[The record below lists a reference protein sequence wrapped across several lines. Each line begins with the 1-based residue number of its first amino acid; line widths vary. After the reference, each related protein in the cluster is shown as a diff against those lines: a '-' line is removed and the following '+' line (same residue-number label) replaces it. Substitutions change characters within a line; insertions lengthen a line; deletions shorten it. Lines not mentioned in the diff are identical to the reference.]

1 MLYKNNTKVRVMYQA
16 EPRTGVIISSKQT
29 DNAVRY
35 AVALDV
41 PNHYNWRENFKPVVV
56 FQADSVKELK

>member
-1 MLYKNNTKVRVMYQA
+1 MYQA